1 MLFPSYLMGGEFSA
15 FENILRQRALCERHF
30 SSGELIHAKDQ
41 QRQQLSCYLIS
52 GVLNTRLVHESG
64 KYTELTVREA
74 GAMFPLFYSSQLTAS
89 GRVTEAVAAT
99 ECDVLYIK
107 KREIQSLICEIP
119 AFAIAMI
126 DAYVKLSN
134 LLECA
139 LESRLHDPLQKRI
152 SDFLVLHM
160 NNDGDIAMTQEGL
173 ANALG
178 ASRSKTA
185 EALSR
190 LRKKGI
196 LETQRGRIV
205 VVDYNRL
212 LDECSYSVKVG

>member
-1 MLFPSYLMGGEFSA
+1 MLFPSYRMGGEFSA
-15 FENILRQRALCERHF
+15 FEDILRQRALYERHLAP
-30 SSGELIHAKDQ
+30 GERTHAENKQ
-41 QRQQLSCYLIS
+41 HQQLCCYLVS
-52 GVLNTRLVHESG
+52 GTLHTRLVHESG
-64 KYTELTVREA
+64 KSTEISVRDP
-74 GAMFPLFYSSQLTAS
+74 GAMFPLFYSSLSTAS

-107 KREIQSLICEIP
+107 KQDVRSLICEVP

-134 LLECA
+134 SLECA
-139 LESRLHDPLQKRI
+139 LESRLHDPLQKRV

-160 NNDGDIAMTQEGL
+160 NNEGDIAMTQEGL
-173 ANALG
+173 ARAIG

-185 EALSR
+185 EVLSH
-190 LRKKGI
+190 LRDKEI
-196 LETQRGRIV
+196 VETQRGRIV
-205 VVDYNRL
+205 VTNYDKL